1 MVTEKV
7 LPPILKPFLYG
18 VVCLILEIT
27 QLSGAPNPARA
38 PVSGWIQPIVMLLV
52 LPELAPLTL
61 ELHAWSRPPPP
72 TTAAPAPIAR
82 SRLRRLTPPS
92 GPMLPESTVWSLI
105 THRSPCEVVLQRG
118 DRTAAT
124 EPGQFLH
131 QGA

>member
-1 MVTEKV
+1 
-7 LPPILKPFLYG
+7 
-18 VVCLILEIT
+18 
-27 QLSGAPNPARA
+27 
-38 PVSGWIQPIVMLLV
+38 MLLV

-118 DRTAAT
+118 TVRRQPSRASSCTRERLVTCRCSAAT
-124 EPGQFLH
+124 PFASDIPLPSPRRQRPS
-131 QGA
+131 

>member
-1 MVTEKV
+1 
-7 LPPILKPFLYG
+7 
-18 VVCLILEIT
+18 
-27 QLSGAPNPARA
+27 
-38 PVSGWIQPIVMLLV
+38 MLLV

-124 EPGQFLH
+124 EPGQSLH
-131 QGA
+131 QGAPGDMQVLGGHPFASDIPLPSPRRQRPS